1 MFAKD
6 HRRRS
11 ASLLVVAVSTAALV
25 GCGGSTP
32 QRDAPPGTPVEVRG
46 VSYDVQISSELNPDS
61 DSDHAFFAGV
71 PAAGRKL
78 PPDQVW
84 LGVFVQAQNDSD
96 ATRRAARSITVADT
110 VDRVFHP
117 VRLPPEND
125 YAYRPATLAPGES
138 EPAPESPGASSPEE
152 GSLLLFHLPLD
163 YFMENRPLELRISD
177 HGQLAS
183 VQLDV

>member
-6 HRRRS
+6 HRHRS
-11 ASLLVVAVSTAALV
+11 LSLLVIAVSTAALI

-32 QRDAPPGTPVEVRG
+32 QRDAPAGTRVELRG
-46 VSYDVQISSELNPDS
+46 VSYDVEFSSQLNPDS
-61 DSDHAFFAGV
+61 DSDHPFFAGV

-84 LGVFVQAQNDSD
+84 LGVFVQAQNESD
-96 ATRRAARSITVADT
+96 GPRRAARSITVADT
-110 VDRVFHP
+110 VDHAFRP

-125 YAYRPATLAPGES
+125 YAYRPATLAPGDS
-138 EPAPESPGASSPEE
+138 EPAPESPAASSPEE

-163 YFMENRPLELRISD
+163 YFMENRPLELRVSD
-177 HGQLAS
+177 HGQVAS

>member
-1 MFAKD
+1 MFARN

-11 ASLLVVAVSTAALV
+11 LSLLVIAVSTAALI

-32 QRDAPPGTPVEVRG
+32 QRDAQPGTPVEVRG
-46 VSYDVQISSELNPDS
+46 VSYDVQISSQLNPDS
-61 DSDHAFFAGV
+61 DGDHPFFAGV

-84 LGVFVQAQNDSD
+84 LGVFVQAQNESNGP
-96 ATRRAARSITVADT
+96 RRAASAITVADT
-110 VDRVFHP
+110 VDHVFRP
-117 VRLPPEND
+117 VRLPSENA
-125 YAYRPATLAPGES
+125 YAYRPATLAPGDS
-138 EPAPESPGASSPEE
+138 EPAPDAPAASSPEQ

-163 YFMENRPLELRISD
+163 YFIGNRPLELRVSD